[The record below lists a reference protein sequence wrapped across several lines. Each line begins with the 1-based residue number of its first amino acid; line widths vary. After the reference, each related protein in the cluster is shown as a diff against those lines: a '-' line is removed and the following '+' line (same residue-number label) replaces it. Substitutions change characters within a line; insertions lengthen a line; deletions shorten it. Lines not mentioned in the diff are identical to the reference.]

1 MSAAAEAPFAY
12 AFAALLALGSAVL
25 LFVPLFR
32 YLSDAA
38 AGRRAFAA
46 CSAGL
51 LGLGIAAIFLIG
63 SASSNGMVFLPV
75 AAGTVILR
83 IASPTLLYR
92 GIRDRFETQGAWR
105 GLRIGLAVVFLGF
118 AGLLAYNLIH
128 LLAGVT
134 PPWIAGLSEQCA
146 MAFGTSFLIVRTAFR
161 LRPRLTADLLPLWLS
176 AIAIALAFVVV
187 APYAFPVFAIAYAA
201 SGLVGWIIGVV
212 VVRSLD

>member
-32 YLSDAA
+32 HLSDSA

-46 CSAGL
+46 SGAGL
-51 LGLGIAAIFLIG
+51 LGLGTAAIVAVG
-63 SASSNGMVFLPV
+63 SASSNPMAFLPV
-75 AAGTVILR
+75 AAGTVVLR
-83 IASPTLLYR
+83 MASPTLLYR
-92 GIRDRFETQGAWR
+92 GIRDRFESLVTWR
-105 GLRIGLAVVFLGF
+105 GLRVGLAVVFLGF
-118 AGLLAYNLIH
+118 AGLVAYNLIH
-128 LLAGVT
+128 LLAGAT

-161 LRPRLTADLLPLWLS
+161 LRPRLTAELWPLWLS

-187 APYAFPVFAIAYAA
+187 APYAFPAFAIAYAA
-201 SGLVGWIIGVV
+201 SGLVGWILGVV
-212 VVRSLD
+212 VLRALD